1 MTKKSSR
8 QLARTWPFKRYSAY
22 QRELRD
28 VAERW
33 FAKKGFAI
41 NPKKHYELKSHDDWP
56 KNIICADVTKY
67 IQEENEKSR
76 GKKYFPLHKD
86 LHHGLSS
93 QAMTFNLLGPLIVR
107 EDLEPLRTIIEQA
120 GIKWPTGEITTE
132 FEYDDRSVFNEDV
145 GQPTS
150 IDLAISG
157 ETEGLFVEV
166 KYTEARFGG
175 CGIFSQGDCDGRNP
189 VVHGFDT
196 CYLHHIGR
204 RFWELMKEFSFGET
218 GFVSGPICLFA
229 NYYQFF
235 REILFSL
242 SERGSFVLLY
252 DERSPVFVKTLKNGK
267 ESGVWPLLMRSVPV
281 EHFNK
286 VGRITMQQ
294 LVTEIEKSGHH
305 NDWIDE
311 FKSKYGT
318 DNRIQ
323 ANLE

>member
-1 MTKKSSR
+1 MTRPSSR
-8 QLARTWPFKRYSAY
+8 QLARTWPFKRYSTY

-28 VAERW
+28 IAEKW
-33 FAKKGFAI
+33 FSKKGLATD
-41 NPKKHYELKSHDDWP
+41 PRKPYCLKSRDDWSH
-56 KNIICADVTKY
+56 NIICADVAEY
-67 IQEENEKSR
+67 IHEENERSR

-93 QAMTFNLLGPLIVR
+93 QAMMFNILGPLIVR

-120 GIKWPTGEITTE
+120 GITWPTGEITTE
-132 FEYDDRSVFNEDV
+132 FEYDDRSVFNEDS

-150 IDLAISG
+150 IDLVISG
-157 ETEGLFVEV
+157 ETEGLFIEV
-166 KYTEARFGG
+166 KYTEAGFGG
-175 CGIFSQGDCDGRNP
+175 CGIFSKGDCDGRNP
-189 VVHGFDT
+189 VVHGLDT

-218 GFVSGPICLFA
+218 GFASGPICPFT

-252 DERSPVFVKTLKNGK
+252 DERSPVFMKTSKNGK
-267 ESGVWPLLMRSVPV
+267 ESGLWPFLMRSVPA
-281 EHFNK
+281 EHRDK
-286 VGRITMQQ
+286 VGRVTIQQ
-294 LVTEIEKSGHH
+294 LVIEIERSRRH

-311 FKSKYGT
+311 FKLKYGMEY
-318 DNRIQ
+318 IQ
-323 ANLE
+323 TQLE